1 MLNSLSL
8 YSNMKIKLYLIFAL
22 FGLIAC
28 HSKEEAAYYFNE
40 AEQDSLLVNLIT
52 CVSEIAPMATDSTKM
67 LAQFRAYYQKKAP
80 DFHLIHLQKDSKNR
94 FCYLVSRPVAGRK
107 DLRRGVVG
115 TFTLIPGSLN
125 FQDFEEV
132 VNTPHFDEETVK
144 VRGGFLF
151 RQLVLKGNLDAYL
164 GMKHYVEWPDAYL
177 TYDKKK
183 RSWVSTIGL

>member
-1 MLNSLSL
+1 M
-8 YSNMKIKLYLIFAL
+8 
-22 FGLIAC
+22 
-28 HSKEEAAYYFNE
+28 
-40 AEQDSLLVNLIT
+40 
-52 CVSEIAPMATDSTKM
+52 
-67 LAQFRAYYQKKAP
+67 
-80 DFHLIHLQKDSKNR
+80 
-94 FCYLVSRPVAGRK
+94 
-107 DLRRGVVG
+107 
-115 TFTLIPGSLN
+115 PGSLT

-164 GMKHYVEWPDAYL
+164 GMKPYVEWPDAYL